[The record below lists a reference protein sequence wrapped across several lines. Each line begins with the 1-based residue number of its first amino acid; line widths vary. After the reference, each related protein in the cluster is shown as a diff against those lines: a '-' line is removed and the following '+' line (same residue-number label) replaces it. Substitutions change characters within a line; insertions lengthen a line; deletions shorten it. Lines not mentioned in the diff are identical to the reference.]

1 MRVFVCMCMRGSPL
15 EGSTTTCEEGMCVR
29 RYVRRG
35 AWVCVWGGG
44 DMRGINYG
52 LMKRVYV
59 LEDAVRGCGE
69 SL

>member
-35 AWVCVWGGG
+35 VWVCVC
-44 DMRGINYG
+44 MRGGYE
-52 LMKRVYV
+52 R
-59 LEDAVRGCGE
+59 
-69 SL
+69 